1 VDVVY
6 LDNRGRSV
14 GSAIEEAIEGASRAS
29 VAVAYSTESG
39 IGRLRPGI
47 EDLSSRGGSARLLT
61 GLDDFLTDVGAVDA
75 VARLPGAECRVFL
88 PRGVGGAGRFHPK
101 LYVFEGERES
111 SVIVGSA
118 NLTGAGLETNHE
130 ASLWLR
136 GEPDDDTVGAIR
148 DGFDLLWASPRAV
161 ALTEQVREDYQQAK
175 RARDRAMAEI
185 VKLDDYRKWNAA
197 LRANVARALV
207 RPGSRRWLMITSS
220 SNFEICLRLGRWGDE
235 RLGRIA
241 QVQPGDGLVF
251 YITGQSALGALA
263 VAVGPAR
270 FSHERPWPD
279 RPYPYQMDIQ
289 FLTVAEPR
297 PSIRPLIAELDAFA
311 RAPANWGRYL
321 QTTLLEL
328 SQRDFGVLAQ
338 ALGAARVSFA
348 AESGP

>member
-1 VDVVY
+1 

-61 GLDDFLTDVGAVDA
+61 GLDDFLTDVGAIDEVSR
-75 VARLPGAECRVFL
+75 VPGAECRVFL
-88 PRGVGGAGRFHPK
+88 PHGVGGAGRFHPK

-136 GEPDDDTVGAIR
+136 SEPDDPALGAIR
-148 DGFDLLWASPRAV
+148 DGFELLWSSPRAV
-161 ALTEQVREDYQQAK
+161 SLTERIRADYQEVKQARE
-175 RARDRAMAEI
+175 RARAEV
-185 VKLDDYRKWNAA
+185 VKLDDYRRWNAA

-207 RPGSRRWLMITSS
+207 RPGSRRWLMITSP

-235 RLGRIA
+235 RWNRIA
-241 QVQPGDGLVF
+241 QVQPGDGIVF
-251 YITGQSALGALA
+251 YIRRQYALGALA

-270 FSHERPWPD
+270 PSLERPWPD

-289 FLTVAEPR
+289 FLSVPEVR
-297 PSIRPLIAELDAFA
+297 PSIRPLVRELDAFA
-311 RAPANWGRYL
+311 RSPSNWGQFL

-328 SQRDFGVLAQ
+328 SQRDFGLLAQ
-338 ALGAARVSFA
+338 AVSTAAVDLS
-348 AESGP
+348 AEATP